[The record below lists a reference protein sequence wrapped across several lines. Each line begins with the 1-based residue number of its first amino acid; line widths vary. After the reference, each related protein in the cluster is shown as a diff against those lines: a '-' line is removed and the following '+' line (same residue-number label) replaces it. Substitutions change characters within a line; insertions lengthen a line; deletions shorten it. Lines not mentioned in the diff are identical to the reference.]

1 MKTVPDTFSGPFL
14 TPFPVQELLRNT
26 DTGEEI
32 VRRTLL
38 NPDGTLFEAPHFRP
52 FWK

>member
-1 MKTVPDTFSGPFL
+1 MKTVPDTFSG
-14 TPFPVQELLRNT
+14 PVQELLRNT